1 MAPRGAGRQGVAV
14 AGFRK
19 SSVALRCLAA
29 ACALAPVLAFAQA
42 MPAPVSDAAVLEA
55 RIAEIRELCR
65 FVPDKALVQLLKLEA
80 DNKNGTPET
89 IAELMSQISVAR
101 MRLGQTD
108 EALKLA
114 EEVLAYGK
122 AQRNDVI
129 VAKGLLA
136 KAYVLFARAEV
147 KASHQFAFEGE
158 AVALK
163 TANATLRVQALV
175 TAGQAYAEQ
184 GEFPTALIKLQRA
197 VDEARPIA
205 DDQVPLAAA
214 LNALAVLYDQL
225 KEYDKGFAVL
235 SELLDVSSRLKS
247 PGRMAIAKTTE
258 YALAIDS
265 QQPKRALRAL
275 LDCLELERKLGATRM
290 IASTLVNLS
299 DSYLKERDYQRT
311 LQFANE
317 SIQAARQSNDSA
329 TEATARVNIGQAY
342 LGLGRLAE
350 GKKSF
355 EAGLAFYEK
364 ANSVPDLQSI
374 LMEYGQALERA
385 GDMTGAIAAYHR
397 ERALSNQLFEKERQR
412 SVLELQEKYET
423 EKKQRQIELLSREN
437 QVKGAE
443 IDNRRLQQRVWWLL
457 ALVFALASMVVG
469 LLYRKVRHANAQLE
483 VKNLELKAQSSLD
496 PLTLLYNRRHFQE
509 FMRTHNHVEKRDADK
524 RAHRDDIVGALF
536 LLDVDHFKN
545 VNDTYGHAAGDA
557 VLKMIAENLR
567 IALRETDMI
576 VRWGGEEFLAFLPA
590 IPRHGVDEIARRILV
605 SISSQTIAYQE
616 HQISVNVSVGFSPFP
631 LVPVDTPLP
640 WERAVNLVDMALY
653 LAKAHGRNRA
663 YGVRGFENFE
673 QTSME
678 AIEQDLE
685 RAWRAGF
692 VDLSVVLGGSPD
704 TLPPEPTEHSNVVPL
719 KPALK
724 AGH

>member
-1 MAPRGAGRQGVAV
+1 
-14 AGFRK
+14 
-19 SSVALRCLAA
+19 
-29 ACALAPVLAFAQA
+29 
-42 MPAPVSDAAVLEA
+42 MPAPASDQAALNA
-55 RIAEIRELCR
+55 RIAEIREQSR
-65 FVPDKALVQLLKLEA
+65 FVPDKALVQLLKLDA

-89 IAELMSQISVAR
+89 RAELLSQISVAR
-101 MRLGQTD
+101 MRLGQHAD
-108 EALKLA
+108 AMKLA
-114 EEVLAYGK
+114 DEVIALGK
-122 AQRNDVI
+122 VQHNSVI
-129 VAKGLLA
+129 IAKGMLA
-136 KAYVLFARAEV
+136 KAYVQFAQADV
-147 KASHQFAFEGE
+147 KASHQVAFEAE
-158 AVALK
+158 ALALK
-163 TANATLRVQALV
+163 TADAPLRVQALI
-175 TAGQAYAEQ
+175 TSGQSYAEQ
-184 GEFPTALIKLQRA
+184 GEFAPALVKLQKA
-197 VDEARPIA
+197 VDEARQIA

-214 LNALAVLYDQL
+214 LNALAVLYDQM

-235 SELLDVSSRLKS
+235 TELLSVSDSLKS
-247 PGRMAIAKTTE
+247 PGRMAIAKDTE
-258 YALAIDS
+258 YGLAIDS
-265 QQPKRALRAL
+265 HQPKRALRAL
-275 LDCLELERKLGATRM
+275 LDGLELERKLGATRM
-290 IASTLVNLS
+290 IANTLVNLS

-317 SIQAARQSNDSA
+317 SIVAARQSNDDA
-329 TEATARVNIGQAY
+329 TEATARINIGQAY
-342 LGLGRLAE
+342 MGLGRIAE

-364 ANSVPDLQSI
+364 ANSKPDLQSV

-385 GDMTGAIAAYHR
+385 GDMGGAVAAYHR
-397 ERALSNQLFEKERQR
+397 ERAISNELFEKQRQKA
-412 SVLELQEKYET
+412 VLELQEKYEA
-423 EKKQRQIELLSREN
+423 EKRERQIELLSREN
-437 QVKGAE
+437 QVKGTE

-483 VKNLELKAQSSLD
+483 VKNLELKAQSALD
-496 PLTLLYNRRHFQE
+496 PLTMLYNRRHFQDY
-509 FMRTHNHVEKRDADK
+509 MRTHNHVEKREGEK
-524 RAHRDDIVGALF
+524 RAHHGDDIVGALF

-557 VLKMIAENLR
+557 VLRMIAENLR
-567 IALRETDMI
+567 VALRETDMI

-590 IPRHGVDEIARRILV
+590 IPRHGVEEIARRILV
-605 SISSQTIAYQE
+605 SISSQAVSYQE
-616 HQISVNVSVGFSPFP
+616 HKISVNVSVGFSPFP
-631 LVPVDTPLP
+631 LVPIDTPLP

-704 TLPPEPTEHSNVVPL
+704 NPPPAPTEHSNVVPL
-719 KPALK
+719 KPAAVK
-724 AGH
+724 SGH